1 MNEPIINGAV
11 PTDPII
17 PNRAN
22 NDPIVNNEKGFAD
35 IWKELSTDKKFQSDF
50 DKKLSDILDGAKIK
64 WEQEAEVKRTEAEKL
79 AKMDSDQKHKYELDK
94 ATKEKE
100 EALSKLNAYELKE
113 EAIKIA
119 SGKELPISLLS
130 VIDYTKENAESI
142 KTKIDE
148 IEVVYKQAIQSGI
161 NERMKEKTPKTVV
174 DTTTKQNVSRASY

>member
-1 MNEPIINGAV
+1 ME
-11 PTDPII
+11 
-17 PNRAN
+17 N
-22 NDPIVNNEKGFAD
+22 NKEVTTTETVENNVNTEVKEEVKAETKTEK
-35 IWKELSTDKKFQSDF
+35 TYTR
-50 DKKLSDILDGAKIK
+50 
-64 WEQEAEVKRTEAEKL
+64 AEVEQIKKAEREILLKEMEAKRTEAEKL
-79 AKMDSDQKHKYELDK
+79 AKMDSDEKHKYELEK
-94 ATKEKE
+94 ATKERE

-161 NERMKEKTPKTVV
+161 NDRMKEKTPKTVI
-174 DTTTKQNVSRASY
+174 DGSTTKTNLPRASY